1 MSNIHESVY
10 LAEGSRIIDNVTIGE
25 DSAVWY
31 NAVVRGDETPI
42 RIGSRTNIQDN
53 AVIHG
58 DEGHPVTIGSGVTVG
73 HGAIV
78 HGCTIGD
85 NVLIGMGAIILN
97 DAVIGDNSIIGA
109 GALVTQRM
117 QIPAGSIVYGNPA
130 KVAKAASEE
139 AIAGIRENAEIYV
152 ELAKSARRRIISD

>member
-1 MSNIHESVY
+1 MSSIHESVY
-10 LAEGSRIIDNVTIGE
+10 LAKGSVVIGKVTIGE

-42 RIGSRTNIQDN
+42 TIGKQTNIQDN
-53 AVIHG
+53 AVLHG
-58 DEGHPVTIGSGVTVG
+58 DEGHPVTIGDGVTIG

-78 HGCTIGD
+78 HSCTVGS

-97 DAVIGDNSIIGA
+97 DAVIGDNCIIGA
-109 GALVTQRM
+109 GALVTQRT

-130 KVAKAASEE
+130 KVAKQASEE
-139 AIAGIRENAEIYV
+139 AIESNRKNAEIYV
-152 ELAKSARRRIISD
+152 QLAKEAKEREA

>member
-1 MSNIHESVY
+1 MSKIHESVY
-10 LAEGSRIIDNVTIGE
+10 LAKGSVVVDDVTIGE

-42 RIGSRTNIQDN
+42 TIGRRTNIQDN
-53 AVIHG
+53 AVLHG
-58 DEGHPVTIGSGVTVG
+58 DENHPVTIGDGVTVG

-78 HGCTIGD
+78 HGCTVGN

-109 GALVTQRM
+109 GSLVTQRM

-130 KVAKAASEE
+130 RIAKQASPE
-139 AIAGIRENAEIYV
+139 AIESSRINADIYV
-152 ELAKSARRRIISD
+152 KLAKEAKKKEES

>member
-1 MSNIHESVY
+1 MSSIHESVY
-10 LAEGSRIIDNVTIGE
+10 LAKGSVVIDDVTIGE

-42 RIGSRTNIQDN
+42 RIGKRTNIQDN
-53 AVIHG
+53 AVLHG
-58 DEGHPVTIGSGVTVG
+58 DENHPVTIGDGVTVG

-78 HGCTIGD
+78 HGCTVGS

-97 DAVIGDNSIIGA
+97 DAVIGDDCIIGA

-117 QIPAGSIVYGNPA
+117 EIPAGSIVYGNPA
-130 KVAKAASEE
+130 KVAKQASPE
-139 AIAGIRENAEIYV
+139 AIAGIRENADVYV
-152 ELAKSARRRIISD
+152 KLAREAKSREKE